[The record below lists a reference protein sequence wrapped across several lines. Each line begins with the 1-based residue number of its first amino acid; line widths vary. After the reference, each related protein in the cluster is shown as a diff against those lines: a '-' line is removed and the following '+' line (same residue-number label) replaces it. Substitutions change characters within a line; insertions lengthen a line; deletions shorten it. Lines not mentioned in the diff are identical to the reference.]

1 MLVLLLVPTLMSAQ
15 DVVDSVEVDPYEGMI
30 IETYETED
38 GGTASDTIYLDNH
51 DEDSLRITQYDLK
64 EFDWVDIC
72 YNPKYAIVTKD
83 GKKGIYDLILH
94 KNITEIEFRELG
106 YSRQTESEDS
116 TNISM
121 FYAKKGGSTGFSVS

>member
-1 MLVLLLVPTLMSAQ
+1 MAKSLVFRKWLVLVLLLVPTLMSAQ

-38 GGTASDTIYLDNH
+38 GGTAGDTIYLDNQ

-72 YNPKYAIVTKD
+72 YNPN
-83 GKKGIYDLILH
+83 L
-94 KNITEIEFRELG
+94 NN
-106 YSRQTESEDS
+106 S
-116 TNISM
+116 
-121 FYAKKGGSTGFSVS
+121 

>member
-1 MLVLLLVPTLMSAQ
+1 MAKSLVFRKWLVLVLLLVPTLMSAQ

-38 GGTASDTIYLDNH
+38 GGTASDTIYLDNQ

-72 YNPKYAIVTKD
+72 YNPKYA
-83 GKKGIYDLILH
+83 
-94 KNITEIEFRELG
+94 
-106 YSRQTESEDS
+106 
-116 TNISM
+116 
-121 FYAKKGGSTGFSVS
+121 

>member
-1 MLVLLLVPTLMSAQ
+1 MAKSLVFRKWLVLVLLLVPTLMSAQ

-38 GGTASDTIYLDNH
+38 GGTASDTIYLDNQ

-72 YNPKYAIVTKD
+72 YNPKYAFFT
-83 GKKGIYDLILH
+83 
-94 KNITEIEFRELG
+94 
-106 YSRQTESEDS
+106 SS
-116 TNISM
+116 TLSVPPV
-121 FYAKKGGSTGFSVS
+121 YLSSLRRFSVFLMNLSFFSANVS